1 VAIKQE
7 QRTSMASARRDVSN
21 RIADELG
28 ECGIGLVASLPDD
41 WVADLIKVI
50 ELDDRFIHVP
60 VNREESAVGLC
71 SGTFFSKTYSAAL
84 MGASGMLT
92 CIYAI
97 TKINYTYEIPMFF
110 LVSMRGAVGD
120 TAKYQISNGI
130 YFLDVLDTIDLPY
143 KIIER
148 SDQLSEIPRVHRHS
162 RVYSRPSA
170 IILSR
175 ELLHGET

>member
-1 VAIKQE
+1 M
-7 QRTSMASARRDVSN
+7 TSERREVSN
-21 RIADELG
+21 IIVNQLAES
-28 ECGIGLVASLPDD
+28 EISLVASLPDD
-41 WVADLIKVI
+41 WVADLIKVVEI
-50 ELDDRFIHVP
+50 DDRFIHVP

-71 SGTFFSKTYSAAL
+71 SGTYFSKTYSAAV

-110 LVSMRGAVGD
+110 LVSMRGAIGD

-130 YFLDVLDTIDLPY
+130 YFLDVLDTIGFPY
-143 KIIER
+143 KVIESR
-148 SDQLSEIPRVHRHS
+148 EQLAEIPRVHRHS

-170 IILSR
+170 VILSR
-175 ELLHGET
+175 EVLNGET

>member
-1 VAIKQE
+1 MTLE
-7 QRTSMASARRDVSN
+7 RREVSN
-21 RIADELG
+21 IIVNQLAES
-28 ECGIGLVASLPDD
+28 EISLVASLPDD
-41 WVADLIKVI
+41 WVADLIKVVEI
-50 ELDDRFIHVP
+50 DDRFIHVP

-71 SGTFFSKTYSAAL
+71 SGTYFSKTYSAAV

-110 LVSMRGAVGD
+110 LVSMRGAIGD

-130 YFLDVLDTIDLPY
+130 YFLDVLDTIGFPY
-143 KIIER
+143 KVIESR
-148 SDQLSEIPRVHRHS
+148 EQLVEIPRVHRHS

-170 IILSR
+170 VILSR
-175 ELLHGET
+175 EVLNGET